1 MPQSVVTCLAM
12 NCFGSQSPSKWKDR
26 EFSVR
31 SRCFK
36 FTGGKCIWP
45 KDVAA
50 QAWCEDTGSRSR
62 GAQHVD
68 VHLAVD
74 ACPFPAFYVD
84 NPQCCRR
91 PPSQPLLRSA
101 GRDRDGTVCP
111 APPPRVSPETPF
123 CSGECVSPAL
133 SCAVGRRSWVQAAAQ
148 ADAASAPV
156 CVCDGHLELLCKI
169 KRIMYF

>member
-74 ACPFPAFYVD
+74 ACPVPAFYVD

-91 PPSQPLLRSA
+91 PPSQPPLRSA

-111 APPPRVSPETPF
+111 ARPRACPQRLRSAPESACHLPCPALWGDAAGFRPPPRQTPPPPRSASVTVTSS
-123 CSGECVSPAL
+123 CSV
-133 SCAVGRRSWVQAAAQ
+133 
-148 ADAASAPV
+148 
-156 CVCDGHLELLCKI
+156 K
-169 KRIMYF
+169 

>member
-111 APPPRVSPETPF
+111 APARVPRDSVLLRRVRVTCPVLRCGETQLG
-123 CSGECVSPAL
+123 S
-133 SCAVGRRSWVQAAAQ
+133 GRR
-148 ADAASAPV
+148 P
-156 CVCDGHLELLCKI
+156 GRRRLRPGLRL
-169 KRIMYF
+169 